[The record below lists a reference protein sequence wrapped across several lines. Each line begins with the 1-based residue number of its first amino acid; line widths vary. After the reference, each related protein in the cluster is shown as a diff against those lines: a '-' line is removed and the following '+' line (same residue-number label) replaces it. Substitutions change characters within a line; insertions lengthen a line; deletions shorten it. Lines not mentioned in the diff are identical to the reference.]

1 MKSSAILLV
10 LASALCLCSYVH
22 LQATNT
28 SASDGVDIN
37 ICTRSPDEQKECEFL
52 TTVALNSSD
61 GMNWSCVQADD
72 SKSWMEL
79 IKEGKCN
86 MITDLDAHEL
96 FDVNKDYQFEPIVAE
111 DYKGNG
117 DGLSYFAIAVV
128 PKAMCAASNNDNL
141 TVESL
146 QGLKSCHTG
155 YKRTSGW
162 TIPLATIMGS
172 QIAENGQFPEGT
184 KDTDILP
191 SFFSEMCAPG
201 YSGDNATAK
210 EIMCSLCQ
218 GDCSSS
224 TANEQY
230 VGYDGA
236 LRCLMDRAGDVAFV
250 KHSTPLDYALDGNDP
265 QEWSSM
271 AKEDLRLICPEG
283 GCAELDDFENCNFAR
298 VPSHMIAAQ
307 QDLPAESIQS
317 AFTDAAMMPEF
328 QEMFFGDTPS
338 QMFKKGTKGL
348 IPINTPTTEYLGK
361 LGNIYS
367 VLEDNGYY

>member
-1 MKSSAILLV
+1 MLFV
-10 LASALCLCSYVH
+10 LASALCLCSFVH
-22 LQATNT
+22 LQDTNT
-28 SASDGVDIN
+28 TASDGFDIN

-52 TTVALNSSD
+52 TSVALNSSD
-61 GMNWSCVQADD
+61 EINWSCVQADD

-79 IKEGKCN
+79 IEEGKCN
-86 MITDLDAHEL
+86 MITDLDAHEVY
-96 FDVNKDYQFEPIVAE
+96 DVNKDYDFEPMLAE

-128 PKAMCAASNNDNL
+128 PSAMCAASNADSL

-146 QGLKSCHTG
+146 KGLKSCHTG

-162 TIPLATIMGS
+162 TIPLATIMGAE
-172 QIAENGQFPEGT
+172 IAENGPYPVGM
-184 KDTDILP
+184 KDTEILTN
-191 SFFSEMCAPG
+191 FFSQMCAPG
-201 YSGDNATAK
+201 YRGGDNETAM
-210 EIMCSLCQ
+210 EIMCSLCK

-224 TANEQY
+224 TANEPY

-236 LRCLMDRAGDVAFV
+236 LRCLMDGEGDVAFV
-250 KHSTPLDYALDGNDP
+250 KHSTPLDYAQDGNDP

-271 AKEDLRLICPEG
+271 AKSDLRLICPEG
-283 GCAELDDFENCNFAR
+283 GCAELDDYESCNFAR

-307 QDLPAESIQS
+307 RELPAESIQN
-317 AFTDAAMMPEF
+317 AFMDAAMMPEF
-328 QEMFFGDTPS
+328 QEMFFSDTPS

-361 LGNIYS
+361 LGNVYS
-367 VLEDNGYY
+367 VLEQNGY